1 MIPSPESI
9 SGRMRIP
16 SSLLWFKAQLGST
29 SAKVELSVRSP
40 HDGNRFRTALVAIQ
54 NREARLTQAWRRD
67 QVSEPQLVD
76 RTRQLTDLRQT
87 LYQNASPIAHSRS
100 MQDMLTRISN
110 PSLVPGPRSLS
121 GSQESLASHA
131 SVSSRTSVTSTEQFQ
146 DRALAALADAV
157 WSGQLNSLKD
167 LRTEVL
173 ATADILAD
181 ADPSRDQSEVV
192 ASVFDVLQARAPVG
206 AGHAGPEWS
215 VVRYLRREMLT
226 NSDGPSGRV
235 ATDRLIDPDNPDRFA
250 AFLARPLP
258 TGDAPPKPP
267 RVGQP
272 RAISLARDWRP
283 GESNA

>member
-1 MIPSPESI
+1 MPSPESI
-9 SGRMRIP
+9 PGRMRIP

-29 SAKVELSVRSP
+29 SAKVELSVRAP
-40 HDGNRFRTALVAIQ
+40 HDGNRLSTALMAIQ
-54 NREARLTQAWRRD
+54 NREARLTRAWQRD
-67 QVSEPQLVD
+67 QVSEPQLVA
-76 RTRQLTDLRQT
+76 RSRYLTDLRQA
-87 LYQNASPIAHSRS
+87 LYRNASTMAHSRS
-100 MQDMLTRISN
+100 MHDMLTRISN

-121 GSQESLASHA
+121 GSLESLASRTSA
-131 SVSSRTSVTSTEQFQ
+131 SSRTSVTSTEQFQ
-146 DRALAALADAV
+146 NRALAALSDAV
-157 WSGQLNSLKD
+157 WNGQLNSLKD
-167 LRTEVL
+167 LRAEVL
-173 ATADILAD
+173 AAADLMAE
-181 ADPSRDQSEVV
+181 ADPTRSPSEVV
-192 ASVFDVLQARAPVG
+192 AEVFDTLQARAPVG
-206 AGHAGPEWS
+206 VGMSAEWS

-235 ATDRLIDPDNPDRFA
+235 ATDRLVDPDNPDRFA

>member
-1 MIPSPESI
+1 
-9 SGRMRIP
+9 MRIP

-29 SAKVELSVRSP
+29 SAKVELSVRAP
-40 HDGNRFRTALVAIQ
+40 HDGNRLSTALMAIQ
-54 NREARLTQAWRRD
+54 NREARLTRAWQRD
-67 QVSEPQLVD
+67 QVSEPQLVA
-76 RTRQLTDLRQT
+76 RSRYLTDLRQA
-87 LYQNASPIAHSRS
+87 LYRNASTMAHSRS
-100 MQDMLTRISN
+100 MHDMLTRISN

-121 GSQESLASHA
+121 GSLESLASRTSA
-131 SVSSRTSVTSTEQFQ
+131 SSRTSVTSTEQFQ
-146 DRALAALADAV
+146 NRALAALSDAV
-157 WSGQLNSLKD
+157 WNGQLNSLKD
-167 LRTEVL
+167 LRAEVL
-173 ATADILAD
+173 AAADLMAE
-181 ADPSRDQSEVV
+181 ADPTRSPSEVV
-192 ASVFDVLQARAPVG
+192 AEVFDTLQARAPVG
-206 AGHAGPEWS
+206 VGMSAEWS

-235 ATDRLIDPDNPDRFA
+235 ATDRLVDPDNPDRFA

>member
-1 MIPSPESI
+1 
-9 SGRMRIP
+9 MRIP
-16 SSLLWFKAQLGST
+16 TSLLWFKAQTGST
-29 SAKVELSVRSP
+29 AAKVKLSLRSP
-40 HDGNRFRTALVAIQ
+40 CNGNRFDAALVAIQ
-54 NREARLTQAWRRD
+54 NREARLTQAWRRGQLSD
-67 QVSEPQLVD
+67 TQLVD
-76 RTRQLTDLRQT
+76 RGDRLTALRQT
-87 LYQNASPIAHSRS
+87 LYSRTSPLAHSQS
-100 MQDMLTRISN
+100 LQDMLTRITN
-110 PSLVPGPRSLS
+110 PSPRIESHSLS
-121 GSQESLASHA
+121 GSLESLASRA
-131 SVSSRTSVTSTEQFQ
+131 SVSSRTSVASTEQFQ
-146 DRALAALADAV
+146 DRAMAALADAV
-157 WSGQLNSLKD
+157 WSGQLNSLKE

-192 ASVFDVLQARAPVG
+192 AAVFDVLQSRAPVG

-235 ATDRLIDPDNPDRFA
+235 ATDRLVDPDNPDRFA
-250 AFLARPLP
+250 ALLARPLP

>member
-1 MIPSPESI
+1 
-9 SGRMRIP
+9 MRIP
-16 SSLLWFKAQLGST
+16 TPLLWFKAQTGST
-29 SAKVELSVRSP
+29 AAKVELSLRSP
-40 HDGNRFRTALVAIQ
+40 CNGNRFDAALVAIQ
-54 NREARLTQAWRRD
+54 NREARLTQAWRRGQLSD
-67 QVSEPQLVD
+67 TQLVD
-76 RTRQLTDLRQT
+76 RGDRLTALRQT
-87 LYQNASPIAHSRS
+87 LYSRKSPLAHSQS
-100 MQDMLTRISN
+100 LQDMLTRITN
-110 PSLVPGPRSLS
+110 PSPRIESHRLS
-121 GSQESLASHA
+121 GSLESLASRA
-131 SVSSRTSVTSTEQFQ
+131 SVSSRTSVASTEQFQ
-146 DRALAALADAV
+146 DRAMAALADAV
-157 WSGQLNSLKD
+157 WSGQLNSLKE

-192 ASVFDVLQARAPVG
+192 AAVFDVLQARAPVG

-235 ATDRLIDPDNPDRFA
+235 ATDRLVDPDNPDRFA
-250 AFLARPLP
+250 ALLARPLP

>member
-9 SGRMRIP
+9 PGRMRIP

-40 HDGNRFRTALVAIQ
+40 HDGNRFRSALVAIQ

-67 QVSEPQLVD
+67 QVSEPQLLN
-76 RTRQLTDLRQT
+76 RTRYLTDLRQT
-87 LYQNASPIAHSRS
+87 LYQNASPMAHSRS
-100 MQDMLTRISN
+100 MHDMLTRISN
-110 PSLVPGPRSLS
+110 PSPVPAARSLS
-121 GSQESLASHA
+121 GSLESLASRT
-131 SVSSRTSVTSTEQFQ
+131 STSSRTSVTSNEQFQ

-157 WSGQLNSLKD
+157 WNGQLNSLKD
-167 LRTEVL
+167 LRAEVL
-173 ATADILAD
+173 ATAGLLAD
-181 ADPSRDQSEVV
+181 ADPARSQSEVV
-192 ASVFDVLQARAPVG
+192 AAVFDTLQARAPVG
-206 AGHAGPEWS
+206 SGMSAEWS

-235 ATDRLIDPDNPDRFA
+235 ATDRLVDPDNPDRFT

>member
-1 MIPSPESI
+1 
-9 SGRMRIP
+9 MRIP
-16 SSLLWFKAQLGST
+16 SPLLWFKAQLGST

-40 HDGNRFRTALVAIQ
+40 HDGNRFRTALLAIQ

-76 RTRQLTDLRQT
+76 RTRHLTDLRQT
-87 LYQNASPIAHSRS
+87 LYQNPSPMAHTRS
-100 MQDMLTRISN
+100 MHDMLTRISN
-110 PSLVPGPRSLS
+110 PSPVPGPRTLS
-121 GSQESLASHA
+121 GSLDSLAS
-131 SVSSRTSVTSTEQFQ
+131 STSMSSRTSVTSTEQFQ
-146 DRALAALADAV
+146 DRAIAALADAV
-157 WSGQLNSLKD
+157 WNGQLNSLKD
-167 LRTEVL
+167 LRVEVL
-173 ATADILAD
+173 ATADLIAD
-181 ADPSRDQSEVV
+181 ADPARSQSEVV
-192 ASVFDVLQARAPVG
+192 AEVFDTLQARAPVG
-206 AGHAGPEWS
+206 AGMSAEWS

-250 AFLARPLP
+250 ALLARPLP